1 MAAGYTILTID
12 KGAKFEKI
20 LEITDANNTAIDLTG
35 YTGTCSVKKS
45 WYSTIDTFSITVTI
59 QSPES
64 AGQVKLSMTT
74 AQTSVLV
81 PGRYVFFVNLTIGGE
96 SERYLE
102 GIIVVN
108 PN

>member
-1 MAAGYTILTID
+1 MVSGYTVLTID
-12 KGAKFEKI
+12 KGAKFEKF
-20 LEITDANNTAIDLTG
+20 LEITDANNTPINLTG

-59 QSPES
+59 QSPAS

-81 PGRYVFFVNLTIGGE
+81 PGRYVFFMNLTVGAE

-102 GIIVVN
+102 GIVVVN